1 MDHWRSQQSALI
13 AALVI
18 EAEIDS
24 RRFHSLKD
32 LTKKYGISLNL
43 LDYNS
48 ILRQS
53 WPKRLVEHPSIIRKD
68 EYRIAAGM
76 LESAKAKVLENFSG
90 HFLMLDPAAHKVV
103 TDSKL
108 DEKIRLPEPWVFG
121 GIDSDVS
128 SAADWSQIDEMMA
141 KLDTSRHK
149 VIEVDRADPKFERA
163 VQSLE
168 TLSTTLSQSNSAS
181 HFLKDEIQPVIRAG
195 TEILRRSNTL
205 TIGLVKFL
213 ILDRLREAYVNA
225 SEEFL
230 KDLIKFS
237 FFAVA
242 LYFLGIIG

>member
-1 MDHWRSQQSALI
+1 
-13 AALVI
+13 
-18 EAEIDS
+18 
-24 RRFHSLKD
+24 
-32 LTKKYGISLNL
+32 
-43 LDYNS
+43 
-48 ILRQS
+48 
-53 WPKRLVEHPSIIRKD
+53 
-68 EYRIAAGM
+68 
-76 LESAKAKVLENFSG
+76 
-90 HFLMLDPAAHKVV
+90 MLDPAAHKVV